1 MLEEWAMAVLPKLVG
16 DRIKRRE
23 DPALIQG
30 LGRYVDDVPVVGT
43 LHAAF
48 LRSPYAHARI
58 KSLNVEAARQ
68 LPGVVTVLTGDDI
81 LGKVGTIPCG
91 ATGPG
96 MKVPVN
102 HALAVGK
109 VGFVGQP
116 IAVVVATDAY
126 IAQDAV
132 HLIELDVDMLPAVV
146 DPEQA
151 AEPGSPKVHDEFDD
165 NVMFRVFGPAPEPAD
180 KALGVTDE
188 WFRQADKVVR
198 LKITQQRLVPMS
210 MEGRGVLATYDRG
223 RAKLTVW
230 MSTQIPHLARTLM
243 AGALSMPEHKIQV
256 IAPDV
261 GGGFGCKIQLYPEEL
276 LIPYLSR
283 QLGKPVKWIEKR
295 REHFTSTIHG
305 RGLVEYFE
313 AAVKNDG
320 TLLAIKCKAYCD
332 MGAYLQLLTPAIPGL
347 GLILMAGAYD
357 CKAFEYEQIAV
368 FTNKVATDAYRG
380 AGRPEAAYA
389 IERLMDTIARELD
402 LDPVEVRRK
411 NFIQDFTK
419 PTPAGLLY
427 DSGNYTAPFDK
438 ALAHIGYQELRA
450 EQARLRTQG
459 RYMGIG
465 LSSYIE
471 ICGIGPSFLLPPGVG
486 GWESCTIRIEPTGM
500 ISVLTGV
507 SPHGQS
513 NETTFAQIVAD
524 ELGVPMEHIEI
535 IHGDTDVVS
544 YGIGTFGSRSLA
556 IGGAAMMMSVN
567 KVKDKARQIAAHM
580 LDVRPDDVTYDNGAA
595 YVTADPSR
603 KKTLAEIAFTATDFN
618 WTAMGGVPE
627 GLEPG
632 LEATS
637 RFEPSNATFPF
648 GTHICVVEV
657 DAETGEV
664 EIKRFLAVDDCGNV
678 INPLIVD
685 GQVHGGVA
693 QGLAQTLYEEVVY
706 DENGQLLTGSLMDYA
721 MPKATMV
728 PTIETDRT
736 ITPTPV
742 NPLGAKGCGE
752 AGTIGAGPAVANAII
767 DALAPFGVMHLEM
780 PFKPEKL
787 WRLMQAATK

>member
-1 MLEEWAMAVLPKLVG
+1 MAVLPKLVG

-30 LGRYVDDVPVVGT
+30 FGKYVDDIPMVGT
-43 LHAAF
+43 LYAAF
-48 LRSPYAHARI
+48 FRSSYAHARI
-58 KSLNVEAARQ
+58 RRLNVDAARRH
-68 LPGVVTVLTGDDI
+68 PGVVTVLTGNDL
-81 LGKVGTIPCG
+81 LGKVGTVPCG
-91 ATGPG
+91 AAGPG

-102 HALAVGK
+102 HALAVDK

-116 IAVVVATDAY
+116 IAVVVADSPYT
-126 IAQDAV
+126 AQDAV
-132 HLIELDVDMLPAVV
+132 DLIEIDVDMLPAVV

-151 AEPGSPKVHDEFDD
+151 AQPGTPQVHDEFDD
-165 NVMFRVFGPAPEPAD
+165 NIMFRVFGPAPEPSPTP
-180 KALGVTDE
+180 LGLTDE
-188 WFRQADKVVR
+188 LFKQADRVVS
-198 LKITQQRLVPMS
+198 LKITQQRLAPMC
-210 MEGRGVLATYDRG
+210 METRGVLATFDRG
-223 RAKLTVW
+223 RGKLTVW
-230 MSTQIPHLARTLM
+230 ISTQIPHLVRTLL
-243 AGALSMPEHKIQV
+243 ASTLRMPEPKIQV

-276 LIPYLSR
+276 VVPYLAR
-283 QLGKPVKWIEKR
+283 ELGRPVKWIERR
-295 REHFTSTIHG
+295 REHFSSTIHG
-305 RGLVEYFE
+305 RGLVEYFD

-357 CKAFEYEQIAV
+357 ARAIEYEQIAV

-389 IERLMDTIARELD
+389 IERLMDVIARELN
-402 LDPVEVRRK
+402 LDPAEVRRK
-411 NFIQDFTK
+411 NFIRDFSK
-419 PTPAGLLY
+419 PTPAGLVY
-427 DSGNYTAPFDK
+427 DSGNYQPALDK
-438 ALAHIGYQELRA
+438 ALEIAGYQQLRA
-450 EQARLRTQG
+450 EQQRLRQQG
-459 RYMGIG
+459 RYLGIG

-486 GWESCTIRIEPTGM
+486 GWETCTIRVEPTGKV
-500 ISVLTGV
+500 SVLTGV

-524 ELGVPMEHIEI
+524 ELGVPIDDIEV

-556 IGGAAMMMSVN
+556 VGGAALLMSIG
-567 KVKDKARQIAAHM
+567 KVKDKARQLAAHM
-580 LDVRPDDVTYDNGAA
+580 LDVRPEDVTYADGEI
-595 YVTADPSR
+595 YVTADRTR
-603 KKTLAEIAFTATDFN
+603 KKTFAEVAFTATDFA
-618 WTAMGGVPE
+618 WQGPGSAPAGI
-627 GLEPG
+627 EPG

-637 RFEPSNATFPF
+637 RFEPGNATFPF
-648 GTHICVVEV
+648 GTHVCVVEV
-657 DAETGEV
+657 DADTGQIEL
-664 EIKRFLAVDDCGNV
+664 KRFVAVDDCGNV

-706 DENGQLLTGSLMDYA
+706 DENGQLITGSLMDYA
-721 MPKATMV
+721 MPKAPMV
-728 PTIETDRT
+728 PTLETART
-736 ITPTPV
+736 VTPTPV

-752 AGTIGAGPAVANAII
+752 AGTIGAGPAVANAVI
-767 DALAPFGVMHLEM
+767 DALAPFGVTHLEM

-787 WRLMQAATK
+787 WRLMQQGKTA

>member
-1 MLEEWAMAVLPKLVG
+1 MAVLPKLVG

-30 LGRYVDDVPVVGT
+30 FGKYVDDIPMVGT
-43 LHAAF
+43 LYAAF
-48 LRSPYAHARI
+48 FRSSYAHARI
-58 KSLNVEAARQ
+58 RRLNVDAARRH
-68 LPGVVTVLTGDDI
+68 PGVVTVLTGNDL
-81 LGKVGTIPCG
+81 LGKVGTVPCG
-91 ATGPG
+91 AAGPG

-102 HALAVGK
+102 HALAVDK

-116 IAVVVATDAY
+116 IAVVVADSPYT
-126 IAQDAV
+126 AQDAV
-132 HLIELDVDMLPAVV
+132 DLIEIDVDMLPAVV

-151 AEPGSPKVHDEFDD
+151 AQPGTPQVHDEFDD
-165 NVMFRVFGPAPEPAD
+165 NIMFRVFGPAPEPSPTP
-180 KALGVTDE
+180 LGLTDE
-188 WFRQADKVVR
+188 LFKQADRVVS
-198 LKITQQRLVPMS
+198 LKITQQRLAPMC
-210 MEGRGVLATYDRG
+210 METRGVLATFDRG
-223 RAKLTVW
+223 RGKLTVW
-230 MSTQIPHLARTLM
+230 ISTQIPHLVRTLL
-243 AGALSMPEHKIQV
+243 ASTLRMPEPKIQV

-276 LIPYLSR
+276 VVPYLAR
-283 QLGKPVKWIEKR
+283 ELGRPVKWIERR
-295 REHFTSTIHG
+295 REHFSSTIHG
-305 RGLVEYFE
+305 RGLVEYFD

-357 CKAFEYEQIAV
+357 ARAIEYEQIAV

-389 IERLMDTIARELD
+389 IERLMDVIARELN
-402 LDPVEVRRK
+402 LDPAEVRRK
-411 NFIQDFTK
+411 NFIRDFSK
-419 PTPAGLLY
+419 PTPAGLVY
-427 DSGNYTAPFDK
+427 DSGNYQPALDK
-438 ALAHIGYQELRA
+438 ALEIAGYQQLRA
-450 EQARLRTQG
+450 EQQRLRQQG
-459 RYMGIG
+459 RYLGIG

-486 GWESCTIRIEPTGM
+486 GWETCTIRVEPTGKV
-500 ISVLTGV
+500 SVLTGV

-524 ELGVPMEHIEI
+524 ELGVPIDDIEV

-556 IGGAAMMMSVN
+556 VGGAALLMSIG
-567 KVKDKARQIAAHM
+567 KVKDKARQLAAHM
-580 LDVRPDDVTYDNGAA
+580 LDVRPEDVTYADGEI
-595 YVTADPSR
+595 YVTADRTR
-603 KKTLAEIAFTATDFN
+603 KKTFAEVAFTATDFA
-618 WTAMGGVPE
+618 WQGPGSAPAGI
-627 GLEPG
+627 EPG

-637 RFEPSNATFPF
+637 RFEPGNATFPF
-648 GTHICVVEV
+648 GTHVCVVEV
-657 DAETGEV
+657 DADTGQIEL
-664 EIKRFLAVDDCGNV
+664 KRFVAVDDCGNV

-706 DENGQLLTGSLMDYA
+706 DENGQLITGSLMDYA
-721 MPKATMV
+721 MPKAPMV
-728 PTIETDRT
+728 PTLETART
-736 ITPTPV
+736 VTPTPV

-752 AGTIGAGPAVANAII
+752 AGTIGAGPAVANAVI
-767 DALAPFGVMHLEM
+767 DALAPFGVTHLEM

-787 WRLMQAATK
+787 WRLIQQGKKA

>member
-1 MLEEWAMAVLPKLVG
+1 MAVLPKLVG

-30 LGRYVDDVPVVGT
+30 LGRFVDDVPVVGT

-48 LRSPYAHARI
+48 FRSPYAHARI
-58 KSLNVEAARQ
+58 TRLNVEAAKN
-68 LPGVVTVLTGDDI
+68 LPGVVTVLTGDDL

-91 ATGPG
+91 AAGPG
-96 MKVPVN
+96 MNVPVN

-116 IAVVVATDAY
+116 IAVVVAQDQY

-132 HLIELDVDMLPAVV
+132 QLIEMDVEMLPAVV

-151 AEPGSPKVHDEFDD
+151 AQPGSPKVHDEFAD
-165 NVMFRVFGPAPEPAD
+165 NIMFRTFGPSPTPSD
-180 KALGVTDE
+180 TPIGNTDE
-188 WFRQADKVVR
+188 LFRQADKVVS

-210 MEGRGVLATYDRG
+210 METRGVLATYDRG
-223 RAKLTVW
+223 RGKLTVW
-230 MSTQIPHLARTLM
+230 ISTQIPHLVRTLL
-243 AGALSMPEHKIQV
+243 AGALQMPEPKIQV

-276 LIPYLSR
+276 VIPYLAR

-305 RGLVEYFE
+305 RGLVEYFD

-357 CKAFEYEQIAV
+357 AKAIEYEQIAV

-389 IERLMDTIARELD
+389 IERLMDTIARELH

-411 NFIQDFTK
+411 NFITDFSK
-419 PTPAGLLY
+419 QTPAGLLY
-427 DSGNYTAPFDK
+427 DSGNYHAPLDK
-438 ALAHIGYQELRA
+438 ALQIIGYDDLRA
-450 EQARLRTQG
+450 EQQRLRQQG
-459 RYMGIG
+459 RYLGIG
-465 LSSYIE
+465 ISSYIE
-471 ICGIGPSFLLPPGVG
+471 ICGIGPSFLLPAGVG
-486 GWESCTIRIEPTGM
+486 GWEMCTIRVEPTGTV
-500 ISVLTGV
+500 SVLTGV

-524 ELGVPMEHIEI
+524 ELGVPMDHVEV

-556 IGGAAMMMSVN
+556 IGGAAMMMSLT
-567 KVKDKARQIAAHM
+567 KIKDKAKQIAAHM
-580 LDVRPDDVTYDNGAA
+580 LDARPEEMVYDNGEL
-595 YVTADPSR
+595 YVRTDRTR
-603 KKTLAEIAFTATDFN
+603 KKTLTEVAFTATDFN
-618 WTAMGGVPE
+618 WTAMGGVPAD
-627 GLEPG
+627 LEPG

-637 RFEPSNATFPF
+637 RFEPSNATYPF

-657 DAETGEV
+657 DADTGAV
-664 EIKRFLAVDDCGNV
+664 ELRRFLAVDDCGNV

-693 QGLAQTLYEEVVY
+693 QGLAQTLFEEVVY
-706 DENGQLLTGSLMDYA
+706 DANGQLLTGSLMDYA
-721 MPKATMV
+721 MPKAHMLPTM
-728 PTIETDRT
+728 ETDRT

-752 AGTIGAGPAVANAII
+752 AGTIGSGPAVANAII
-767 DALAPFGVMHLEM
+767 DALAPFGVTHLEM

-787 WRLMQAATK
+787 WRLMNQGKQ